1 MTGEIV
7 SCHVESG
14 EKLTKE
20 EAKDA
25 CARQHSGIRLY
36 VINEVNKDST
46 EEEHNHERNQTNNET
61 TANNNK
67 DASIGSPCPSL
78 TIARVAL
85 ILL

>member
-1 MTGEIV
+1 
-7 SCHVESG
+7 
-14 EKLTKE
+14 
-20 EAKDA
+20 
-25 CARQHSGIRLY
+25 

-61 TANNNK
+61 TANNNE